1 MRKLFGEEGLGAYD
15 GTLAGE
21 DFSEYLRHVPGV
33 FAFLG
38 TRNTEVGA
46 VYPQHSC
53 YFTIDESVLKNGV
66 MFAAQYALDTLA

>member
-1 MRKLFGEEGLGAYD
+1 M
-15 GTLAGE
+15 
-21 DFSEYLRHVPGV
+21 PGV

-38 TRNTEVGA
+38 TRNPEVGA